1 MCVAVKGIDKSDKT
15 FNCLIEESH
24 MGYERTSS
32 GRVVQNFVIK
42 LGGSST
48 KDKKQTKTRG
58 GSTRGA
64 TPPTDPDAEVIIS
77 QHVESRSSKTRGR
90 HVG

>member
-1 MCVAVKGIDKSDKT
+1 MCVAVKAIDKSDKT

-24 MGYERTSS
+24 MEHEIKSN
-32 GRVVQNFVIK
+32 GRVVQTFVIK
-42 LGGSST
+42 VGGSRSE
-48 KDKKQTKTRG
+48 DKKQAKTRG

-64 TPPTDPDAEVIIS
+64 TPPTEPDAEVITS
-77 QHVESRSSKTRGR
+77 QHVESRSAKTRGR